1 SLVPASSPTRRSS
14 DLRSP
19 TALATASGS
28 CAGSMIRHS
37 WPSPTIH
44 TLLSTSHVPPSREN
58 VPEVSRC
65 STVVS
70 SPPGGTPAGFC
81 SVLISVLLVR
91 EGLSWLRSAPW
102 GVSVPECPDQVPVSV
117 VLCQASHG
125 GQLMGSAL

>member
-1 SLVPASSPTRRSS
+1 
-14 DLRSP
+14 
-19 TALATASGS
+19 
-28 CAGSMIRHS
+28 
-37 WPSPTIH
+37 
-44 TLLSTSHVPPSREN
+44 HVPPSREN

-102 GVSVPECPDQVPVSV
+102 GVSVPECPDQVPVSG
-117 VLCQASHG
+117 VLYQASHG
-125 GQLMGSAL
+125 GQLMGSAPRRSRPPSAALHRRSSSRRPPAHRPERSVR